1 MSTGKQSRRNL
12 ARRAR
17 FQMALDHREPDR
29 VPIAFGGP
37 ECSINLIAHQNL
49 LQHLGYTAAEPP
61 PIMDNILQI
70 VDPDARLYDAFD
82 VDVLW
87 LVPREGPVTWG
98 ANQTSY
104 LDEFGRTFKAGGGFY
119 NQVDFPLKEGTQAE
133 LAAYQFPDMPA
144 HERAA
149 GLAEKARRLY
159 EAGYGLV
166 ADGAWGIFEISG
178 SLRGTENLFMD
189 MLLNPQYVE
198 ALAERVL
205 EEHLKPYYTMLLQ
218 EVGQRVQMA
227 VISDDYGS
235 QRGLLFS
242 PDVFRQVYKPRL
254 RRLVEHVR
262 TMTEARVYIHSDG
275 AIAQIIPDL
284 IEIGIDGLNPVQYT
298 AHGMQAD
305 DLKREF
311 GRDLGFFGGGI
322 DNEVLS
328 FGTIEDVRRDV
339 QRQVSA
345 FAPGGGYVFATVHNI
360 PPEVPPENV
369 VAFFKAGQES
379 GQYPIRS
386 ST

>member
-1 MSTGKQSRRNL
+1 
-12 ARRAR
+12 
-17 FQMALDHREPDR
+17 MALDHREPDR

-37 ECSINLIAHQNL
+37 ECSINLVAHQKL
-49 LQHLGYTAAEPP
+49 LQYLGYAEAEPP

-87 LVPREGPVTWG
+87 LVLREGPVTWG

-104 LDEFGRTFKAGGGFY
+104 VDEFGRTFKAGGGFY
-119 NQVDFPLKEGTQAE
+119 NQVDFPLKEGTPAE
-133 LAAYQFPDMPA
+133 LAAYQFPDMLTG
-144 HERAA
+144 ECAA

-159 EAGYGLV
+159 AAGYGLV
-166 ADGAWGIFEISG
+166 ADGAWGIFEISA

-189 MLLNPQYVE
+189 MLLNPEYVE

-218 EVGQRVQMA
+218 EVGRWAQMA

-339 QRQVSA
+339 QRQVGS

-360 PPEVPPENV
+360 PPEVPPQNV
-369 VAFFKAGQES
+369 VAFFQAGREF
-379 GQYPIRS
+379 GAYPMR
-386 ST
+386 